1 MINKQTNK
9 QTNMKKLFIFMCSI
23 FLCAVLAACKNNA
36 DEEQPAGG
44 GSGGSGG
51 SGLPNTTCP
60 LLSFGFEKRFN
71 DFLDADIIGTIDQST
86 KTVTVTVPVA
96 AYKKPAGQPGNRK
109 FKLSFT
115 LQDPKAKLYKG
126 TKEQISGETED
137 LFIKDKEYRVKA
149 EDGSATMYTLHIKIE
164 YEIPCIDPADIE
176 TVKQFFGTYGY
187 NAVEKKVTGILY
199 FDNTT
204 YPTVVVC
211 DAEKFISY
219 SLMGSLYTN
228 MRWEKVSENEW
239 VCTTYHKKDFK
250 RKDPRV
256 TATFKI
262 GAGGKITC
270 KQVVN
275 AMGDAPGNEMPKED
289 GSYVWAA
296 DDGHGFN
303 NPTVQ

>member
-1 MINKQTNK
+1 
-9 QTNMKKLFIFMCSI
+9 MKKLFVFMCSI

-262 GAGGKITC
+262 GADGKITC

>member
-1 MINKQTNK
+1 MINK
-9 QTNMKKLFIFMCSI
+9 QTNMKKLFVFMCSI
-23 FLCAVLAACKNNA
+23 FLCAVLAGCKNNA
-36 DEEQPAGG
+36 DGEQSA
-44 GSGGSGG
+44 GSGT
-51 SGLPNTTCP
+51 LT
-60 LLSFGFEKRFN
+60 SFAFKKSVN
-71 DFLDADIIGTIDQST
+71 PFLDTDIIGTIDQST

-96 AYKKPAGQPGNRK
+96 AYKKPAGQTGNRK

-126 TKEQISGETED
+126 GTEQISGETED

-164 YEIPCIDPADIE
+164 YETPSIDPADIE

>member
-1 MINKQTNK
+1 
-9 QTNMKKLFIFMCSI
+9 MKKLFIFMCSI

-115 LQDPKAKLYKG
+115 LQDPKAKLYKDG
-126 TKEQISGETED
+126 KEQISGETQD

-187 NAVEKKVTGILY
+187 NAGEKKVTGILY

-204 YPTVVVC
+204 YSTVVVC

>member
-1 MINKQTNK
+1 MINK

-36 DEEQPAGG
+36 DEEQPAG
-44 GSGGSGG
+44 GGSGG

-96 AYKKPAGQPGNRK
+96 AYKKPAGQTGNRK

-126 TKEQISGETED
+126 GTEQISGETED

-164 YEIPCIDPADIE
+164 YETPSIDPADIE

-262 GAGGKITC
+262 GADGKITC

>member
-44 GSGGSGG
+44 GSGGSG
-51 SGLPNTTCP
+51 LPNTTGP
-60 LLSFGFEKRFN
+60 LLSFGFEKSFN

-96 AYKKPAGQPGNRK
+96 AYKKPAGQTGNRK

-126 TKEQISGETED
+126 GTEQISGETED

-164 YEIPCIDPADIE
+164 YETPSIDPADIE

-296 DDGHGFN
+296 GDGTGFN

>member
-1 MINKQTNK
+1 MTNK
-9 QTNMKKLFIFMCSI
+9 QTNIKKLFMLTCSL
-23 FLCAVLAACKNNA
+23 FLCAVLAACKNNT
-36 DEEQPAGG
+36 DEEQPTG
-44 GSGGSGG
+44 GG

-60 LLSFGFEKRFN
+60 LMSFGFEKRFN

-96 AYKKPAGQPGNRK
+96 AYKKPAGQTGNRK

-126 TKEQISGETED
+126 GTEQISGETED

-164 YEIPCIDPADIE
+164 YETPSIDPADIE

-262 GAGGKITC
+262 GADGKITC

>member
-51 SGLPNTTCP
+51 SGLPNTTYP

-96 AYKKPAGQPGNRK
+96 AYKKPAGQTGNRK

-126 TKEQISGETED
+126 GTEQISGETED

-164 YEIPCIDPADIE
+164 YETPSIDPADIE

-262 GAGGKITC
+262 GAGGTITC

-296 DDGHGFN
+296 GDGTGFN

>member
-1 MINKQTNK
+1 MINK

-23 FLCAVLAACKNNA
+23 FLCAVLAGCKNNA

-44 GSGGSGG
+44 GSGGSG
-51 SGLPNTTCP
+51 LPNTTGP
-60 LLSFGFEKRFN
+60 LLSFGFEKSFN

-96 AYKKPAGQPGNRK
+96 AYKKPAGQTGNRK

-126 TKEQISGETED
+126 GTEQISGETED

-164 YEIPCIDPADIE
+164 YETPSIDPADIE

-296 DDGHGFN
+296 GDGTGFN

>member
-1 MINKQTNK
+1 M
-9 QTNMKKLFIFMCSI
+9 
-23 FLCAVLAACKNNA
+23 
-36 DEEQPAGG
+36 
-44 GSGGSGG
+44 
-51 SGLPNTTCP
+51 
-60 LLSFGFEKRFN
+60 
-71 DFLDADIIGTIDQST
+71 
-86 KTVTVTVPVA
+86 
-96 AYKKPAGQPGNRK
+96 YKDG
-109 FKLSFT
+109 
-115 LQDPKAKLYKG
+115 
-126 TKEQISGETED
+126 KEQISGETQD

-187 NAVEKKVTGILY
+187 NAGEKKVTGILY

-239 VCTTYHKKDFK
+239 VCKTYHKKDFK

-262 GAGGKITC
+262 GADGKITC

-275 AMGDAPGNEMPKED
+275 AMGNAPGNEMPKED

>member
-1 MINKQTNK
+1 MINK

-44 GSGGSGG
+44 GSGGSG
-51 SGLPNTTCP
+51 LPNTTGP
-60 LLSFGFEKRFN
+60 LLSFGFEKSFN

-96 AYKKPAGQPGNRK
+96 AYKKPAGQTGNRK

-126 TKEQISGETED
+126 GTEQISGETED

-164 YEIPCIDPADIE
+164 YETPSIDPADIE

-262 GAGGKITC
+262 GADGKITC

>member
-1 MINKQTNK
+1 MINK

-36 DEEQPAGG
+36 DEEQPAG
-44 GSGGSGG
+44 GGSGG

-96 AYKKPAGQPGNRK
+96 AYKKPAGQTGNRK

-126 TKEQISGETED
+126 GTEQISGETED

-164 YEIPCIDPADIE
+164 YETPSIDPADAE
-176 TVKQFFGTYGY
+176 TLKQFYGSYFGKLDFDH
-187 NAVEKKVTGILY
+187 NLY
-199 FDNTT
+199 DIC
-204 YPTVVVC
+204 VVY
-211 DAEKFISY
+211 DKDKLISY
-219 SLMGSLYTN
+219 SQAMSARYTN
-228 MRWEKVSENEW
+228 MQWEKKSKTEW
-239 VCTTYHKKDFK
+239 VCTAYSKKDFK
-250 RKDPRV
+250 RKEV
-256 TATFKI
+256 KSTVHFKI
-262 GAGGKITC
+262 GSDNKITC
-270 KQVVN
+270 KLIVN
-275 AMGDAPGNEMPKED
+275 AMGNAPSNDMPKGAD
-289 GSYVWAA
+289 YVWAA
-296 DDGHGFN
+296 DDGKGFKEPN
-303 NPTVQ
+303 ES

>member
-1 MINKQTNK
+1 
-9 QTNMKKLFIFMCSI
+9 MCSI

-36 DEEQPAGG
+36 DEEQPAG
-44 GSGGSGG
+44 GGSGG

-115 LQDPKAKLYKG
+115 LQDPKAKLYKDG
-126 TKEQISGETED
+126 KEQISGETQD

-187 NAVEKKVTGILY
+187 NAGEKKVTGILY

-239 VCTTYHKKDFK
+239 VCKTYHKKDFK
-250 RKDPRV
+250 RKEPRV

-275 AMGDAPGNEMPKED
+275 AMGNASGNEMPKED

-296 DDGHGFN
+296 GDGTGFN
-303 NPTVQ
+303 KPTVQ

>member
-1 MINKQTNK
+1 MINK

>member
-1 MINKQTNK
+1 MINK

-36 DEEQPAGG
+36 DEEQPAG
-44 GSGGSGG
+44 GGSGG

-96 AYKKPAGQPGNRK
+96 AYKKPAGQTGNRK

-126 TKEQISGETED
+126 GTEQISGETED

-164 YEIPCIDPADIE
+164 YETPSIDPADIE

-296 DDGHGFN
+296 GDGTGFN